1 MMRRGSRPALMRPAH
16 LCDNPVM
23 PPDKTLDYYE
33 VLQVSPNAEQETI
46 QRLYRVLAQR
56 FHPDNRETGNESRFR
71 ELSEAH
77 AVLSDPARRARY
89 DVAYHELRQ
98 DRWRLFAAGH
108 KADDDFAIEQM
119 YRLTLLEVLYSRRR
133 IEPYA
138 PTLYANDVEG
148 MLGRSREELEFT
160 IWYLLQKRLVTRD
173 DQSRLMITAEG
184 VDYLE
189 QNYRATGSARR
200 QLPEPRNSARSDAA

>member
-1 MMRRGSRPALMRPAH
+1 MPS
-16 LCDNPVM
+16 DNGV
-23 PPDKTLDYYE
+23 DHYE

-56 FHPDNRETGNESRFR
+56 FHPDNRETGDEARFR
-71 ELSEAH
+71 ELSEAY

-89 DVAYHELRQ
+89 DVAYHEMRQ
-98 DRWRLFAAGH
+98 DRWRLFSAGH
-108 KADDDFAIEQM
+108 KADDNFALEQM
-119 YRLTLLEVLYSRRR
+119 FRVTLLEVLYSRRR

-138 PTLYANDVEG
+138 PTLYPRDLES
-148 MLGRSREELEFT
+148 MLGRSNEELEFT
-160 IWYLLQKRLVTRD
+160 IWYLLQKRFITRD

-189 QNYRATGSARR
+189 QNYRAAGSGRR
-200 QLPEPRNSARSDAA
+200 QLPEHHARTDAA